1 MMKVFQKVTVKP
13 CRMASNSRITNIV
26 FSFAWVLFCYLPFS
40 LLPVSGVLV
49 GFALFGQGGR
59 LFYSSAS
66 SIL

>member
-1 MMKVFQKVTVKP
+1 
-13 CRMASNSRITNIV
+13 
-26 FSFAWVLFCYLPFS
+26 LFCYLPFS